1 MDQREYQKQMRGD
14 APDATTEVYYQ
25 ISIFCQGCQVK
36 DGMNATA
43 AAINFDNYY
52 CSSTLSECINN
63 KQDIDAIKLC
73 VLCSTKNKY
82 SVSNSHFLLV
92 L

>member
-1 MDQREYQKQMRGD
+1 MDQRILETDERRCTRCHNRSVLLDFYFFQR
-14 APDATTEVYYQ
+14 
-25 ISIFCQGCQVK
+25 CQVK

-43 AAINFDNYY
+43 AAINFDNNY

>member
-1 MDQREYQKQMRGD
+1 
-14 APDATTEVYYQ
+14 
-25 ISIFCQGCQVK
+25 
-36 DGMNATA
+36 MNATA